1 MICFFLTAFSIPF
14 WIPTTYKAYLSEYEP
29 YAKMFTEIKSDAGDA
44 AYMTTL
50 NNFVEIQKDKF
61 DYLVKLDAPGFFYED
76 KNFDD
81 ARGIDLIKVNYG
93 DYEFTYNFEASVKI
107 YASVQIIAYAAVL
120 TLLVVFVLYMNND
133 VSKFV
138 IFPLEQM
145 FEKVSALS

>member
-29 YAKMFTEIKSDAGDA
+29 YAKMFTDIKDSAGVA
-44 AYMTTL
+44 AYNMTL
-50 NNFVEIQKDKF
+50 DNFVDIQKDKF
-61 DYLVKLDAPGFFYED
+61 DYLVKLDAPGYFYED
-76 KNFDD
+76 KDFDD

-120 TLLVVFVLYMNND
+120 TLLVVFVLYVNND
-133 VSKFV
+133 VTKFV
-138 IFPLEQM
+138 IFPLE
-145 FEKVSALS
+145 